1 MLYNA
6 LSTLT
11 KFVIAAVAIG
21 ALLNAFDITA
31 QEVLG
36 DLGVTPEAIISFVED
51 GVDWALPN
59 FLLGAMVLV
68 PIWIVI
74 FLLKPPKIGR

>member
-6 LSTLT
+6 LSTLA
-11 KFVIAAVAIG
+11 KFVIAAVAVG
-21 ALLNAFDITA
+21 ALLNAFDISA
-31 QEVLG
+31 QGVLG
-36 DLGVTPEAIISFVED
+36 DLGVTPDAIIAFVQD
-51 GVDWALPN
+51 GIDWALPN

-68 PIWIVI
+68 PIWVVI

>member
-6 LSTLT
+6 LSTLA
-11 KFVIAAVAIG
+11 KFVIAAVAVG
-21 ALLNAFDITA
+21 ALLNAFDISA
-31 QEVLG
+31 REVLG
-36 DLGVTPEAIISFVED
+36 DLGVTPDAIIAFVQD
-51 GVDWALPN
+51 GIDWALPN

-68 PIWIVI
+68 PIWVVI

>member
-6 LSTLT
+6 LSTLA
-11 KFVIAAVAIG
+11 KFVIAAVAVG
-21 ALLNAFDITA
+21 ALLNAFDISA

-36 DLGVTPEAIISFVED
+36 DLGVTPDAIIKFVQD
-51 GVDWALPN
+51 GIDWALPN

-68 PIWIVI
+68 PIWVVI

>member
-6 LSTLT
+6 LSTFA

-21 ALLNAFDITA
+21 AALNAFDISS
-31 QEVLG
+31 QEVLREI
-36 DLGVTPEAIISFVED
+36 GVTPDAIIRFVQD
-51 GVDWALPN
+51 GIDWALPN

-68 PIWIVI
+68 PIWVVI